1 LSAAPELCAVV
12 MSYRNHDTV
21 LAAVDSLRR
30 QSEPLEIVVSHSG
43 DGATPELLAEHGV
56 RCVASPERR
65 LPGAARNAGIEATEA
80 PFVSFLAADCLAT
93 PGWAAARM
101 ARHRAGAKAIANSL
115 APAED
120 DLCSRATWIFEHSS
134 RLPLVDPIPDG
145 LHGVSYAR
153 ELLDARGPFREDVLV
168 GEDTQMN
175 EAILASGVEIEWA
188 PEIVTLHRYP
198 TTAGQAV
205 LDAWA
210 RGRRRALASSR
221 SYGRPELVW
230 ETAKSLPQAVS
241 RARKA
246 RPQVPMAELGI
257 AVPLITACWATKLA
271 ATAVP

>member
-1 LSAAPELCAVV
+1 MTPELCAVV
-12 MSYRNHDTV
+12 LSYRNEETV
-21 LAAVDSLRR
+21 LAAVDSLRA

-43 DGATPELLAEHGV
+43 GGPTPELLARRGV
-56 RCVASPERR
+56 TCVASPHRR
-65 LPGAARNAGIEATEA
+65 LPGGARNAGIAATRA

-101 ARHRAGAKAIANSL
+101 ARHRAGVMAVANSL

-120 DLCSRATWIFEHSS
+120 DLCSRAAWIFEHSS
-134 RLPLVDPIPDG
+134 RLPRTDPPIPDG

-153 ELLDARGPFREDVLV
+153 ELLDARGPFREDVLS

-175 EAILASGVEIEWA
+175 KGILAAGVEIEWA

-198 TTAGQAV
+198 TSAAKTV
-205 LDAWA
+205 LDAWS
-210 RGRRRALASSR
+210 RGRRRARASTR
-221 SYGRPELVW
+221 SYGRPELIW
-230 ETAKSLPQAVS
+230 KTAISLPRAVS

-246 RPQVPMAELGI
+246 RPRVPAAELGT
-257 AVPLITACWATKLA
+257 ALPLITACWAAKLS